1 MDTIQG
7 MEAHPPQEN
16 RVADHGGPEIKE
28 SESVTERANKVN
40 PMREAVTIIRLKLA
54 CEIAIILLDGEH
66 EIRPDDRKA
75 LVQRMRELMK
85 AP

>member
-1 MDTIQG
+1 
-7 MEAHPPQEN
+7 MEAHPPQTHG
-16 RVADHGGPEIKE
+16 VADHGGEEVKE
-28 SESVTERANKVN
+28 SESAPERANQVMH